1 MSTLVGVSFTASYH
15 ALSDTKLWVYYRLTC
30 DIFNF
35 PEAILKCKL
44 KPRQCLFHEV
54 IIDEKGFDE

>member
-1 MSTLVGVSFTASYH
+1 MVFLSMLVGVSFTAMSYH
-15 ALSDTKLWVYYRLTC
+15 ALSDTKLWVYYRLTP

-44 KPRQCLFHEV
+44 E
-54 IIDEKGFDE
+54 